1 MSKLS
6 RTKGKKYERHVSN
19 RLKAMGHATRRG
31 VQFQGGPDS
40 PDVVGIPGV
49 HIECKHMARVNIQA
63 AMRQALADCGEN
75 VPVIFHRSNRGDDLV
90 SLRLDDLPTLLDKW
104 DASLALAKLNRGE

>member
-6 RTKGKKYERHVSN
+6 RTKGKVYERHISN
-19 RLKAMGHATRRG
+19 RLKAMGHNTRRG

-49 HIECKHMARVNIQA
+49 HIECKHMAKVNVHA
-63 AMRQALADCGEN
+63 AMKQA
-75 VPVIFHRSNRGDDLV
+75 V
-90 SLRLDDLPTLLDKW
+90 
-104 DASLALAKLNRGE
+104 